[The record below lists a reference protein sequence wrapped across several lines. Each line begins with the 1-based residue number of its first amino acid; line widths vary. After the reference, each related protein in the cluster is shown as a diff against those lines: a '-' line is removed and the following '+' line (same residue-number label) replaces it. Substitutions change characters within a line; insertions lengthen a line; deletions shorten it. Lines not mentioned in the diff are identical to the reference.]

1 MHSSNFSQ
9 RLADAIRRARRVYI
23 IGNGG
28 SFANAQHF
36 QNDLEA
42 CGIRAHTLNP
52 ATLTATANDVAY
64 EFVFSKWIILHGE
77 LGDVLIA
84 MSGSGKSPNI
94 LNAVKAAKLIGMDVW
109 PIYGSER
116 GEDMQGAEESQVRIA
131 HEVMRL
137 LRAAAPTASQS

>member
-64 EFVFSKWIILHGE
+64 EYVFSRWIMLHGE
-77 LGDVLIA
+77 VGDLLIA
-84 MSGSGKSPNI
+84 LSGSGESANI
-94 LNAVKAAKLIGMDVW
+94 LNAIAAAKEIGMDIW
-109 PIYGSER
+109 PIFGAER
-116 GEDMQGAEESQVRIA
+116 GEDMQRAEEMQVSIG
-131 HEVMRL
+131 HELMRGL
-137 LRAAAPTASQS
+137 K